1 MKSKRQSK
9 ILEIIQ
15 NNDINTQDG
24 LLEHL
29 RLAGFDVTQ
38 ATISR
43 DIREMKL
50 VKVNKGGCYKYA
62 APEASQLTNNLQD
75 IIFNSVIGVDFA
87 VNTVVL
93 KCHTGMAQAACAAFD
108 SIGFDEIVGTIA
120 GDDTIFVLTR
130 SQTVA
135 ENLCRDLQEGIFVKK
150 NLNA

>member
-1 MKSKRQSK
+1 MKSKRQLK

-15 NNDINTQDG
+15 NNDINTQDA

-29 RLAGFDVTQ
+29 KFAGFDVTQ

-50 VKVNKGGCYKYA
+50 VKVSKGGCYKYA
-62 APEASQLTNNLQD
+62 APEAAPLASNLQD

-93 KCHTGMAQAACAAFD
+93 KCRTGMAQAACAAFD

-130 SQTVA
+130 SQTAA
-135 ENLCRDLQEGIFVKK
+135 ENLCSVLQEGIFVKK